1 MSTIKKELAV
11 AALENGTVIDRI
23 PSEQLFKVV
32 SMLKLDTI
40 GNSITI
46 GNNLHSGKIG
56 KKGIIKVADYFFRE
70 EEINKIAL
78 IAPDATINVIRDY
91 KVVEKYNVTLNDTLR
106 GIIRCNNP
114 TCVSNNE
121 PMDIVFH
128 VTGRQPLEVT
138 CRYCNRTITAN
149 KIEICQ

>member
-56 KKGIIKVADYFFRE
+56 KKGIIKVADYFFRD

-78 IAPDATINVIRDY
+78 IAPDAIRDY
-91 KVVEKYNVTLNDTLR
+91 KVVEKYNITLHETLR

-114 TCVSNNE
+114 KCVSNNE
-121 PMDIVFH
+121 PMDTVFH
-128 VTGRQPLEVT
+128 VTSRQPLEVT

>member
-1 MSTIKKELAV
+1 MTNTKKELAV

-40 GNSITI
+40 ANSITI
-46 GNNLHSGKIG
+46 GNNLGSKKIG
-56 KKGIIKVADYFFRE
+56 KKGIIKVADYFFKD

-91 KVVEKYNVTLNDTLR
+91 KVVEKYSITLHETLR
-106 GIIRCNNP
+106 GIVRCNNP
-114 TCVSNNE
+114 KCISNNE
-121 PMDIVFH
+121 PMETVFH
-128 VTGRQPLEVT
+128 VTRRDPLEVT
-138 CRYCNRTITAN
+138 CRYCNRSMNAQE
-149 KIEICQ
+149 IEIL

>member
-40 GNSITI
+40 PNSITI
-46 GNNLHSGKIG
+46 GNNLNSGKIG
-56 KKGIIKVADYFFRE
+56 RKGIIKVADYFFRD

-91 KVVEKYNVTLNDTLR
+91 KVVQKYHITLHETLR

-114 TCVSNNE
+114 KCISNNE
-121 PMDIVFH
+121 PGMDTLFH
-128 VTGRQPLEVT
+128 VVDKEKGILR
-138 CRYCNRTITAN
+138 CHYCEKTQR
-149 KIEICQ
+149 IEKVKLV

>member
-1 MSTIKKELAV
+1 MTNTKKELAV

-40 GNSITI
+40 ANSITI
-46 GNNLHSGKIG
+46 GNNLGSKKIG
-56 KKGIIKVADYFFRE
+56 KKGIIKVADYFFKD

-91 KVVEKYNVTLNDTLR
+91 KVVEKYSITLHETLR
-106 GIIRCNNP
+106 GIVRCNNP
-114 TCVSNNE
+114 KCISNNE
-121 PMDIVFH
+121 PMETMFH
-128 VTGRQPLEVT
+128 VTRREPLEVT
-138 CRYCNRTITAN
+138 CRYCNRSMNAQE
-149 KIEICQ
+149 IEIL

>member
-1 MSTIKKELAV
+1 MTKTKKELAV

-40 GNSITI
+40 ANSITI
-46 GNNLHSGKIG
+46 GNNLGSKKIG
-56 KKGIIKVADYFFRE
+56 KKGIIKVADYFFKD

-91 KVVEKYNVTLNDTLR
+91 KVVEKYSITLHETLR
-106 GIIRCNNP
+106 GIVRCNNP
-114 TCVSNNE
+114 KCISNNE
-121 PMDIVFH
+121 PMETVFH
-128 VTGRQPLEVT
+128 VTRREPLEVT
-138 CRYCNRTITAN
+138 CRYCNRSMNAQE
-149 KIEICQ
+149 IEIL

>member
-1 MSTIKKELAV
+1 MTNTKKELAV

-40 GNSITI
+40 ANSITI
-46 GNNLHSGKIG
+46 GNNLGSKKIG
-56 KKGIIKVADYFFRE
+56 KKGIIKVADYFFKD

-91 KVVEKYNVTLNDTLR
+91 KVVEKYSITLHETLR
-106 GIIRCNNP
+106 GIVRCNNP
-114 TCVSNNE
+114 KCISNNE
-121 PMDIVFH
+121 PMETVFH
-128 VTGRQPLEVT
+128 VTRREPLEVT
-138 CRYCNRTITAN
+138 CRYCNRSMNAQE
-149 KIEICQ
+149 IEIL

>member
-1 MSTIKKELAV
+1 MTNTKKELAV

-40 GNSITI
+40 SNSITI
-46 GNNLHSGKIG
+46 GNNLSSKKIG
-56 KKGIIKVADYFFRE
+56 KKGIIKVADYFFKD

-91 KVVEKYNVTLNDTLR
+91 KVVEKYSITLHETLR
-106 GIIRCNNP
+106 GIVRCNNP
-114 TCVSNNE
+114 KCISNNE
-121 PMDIVFH
+121 PMETVFH
-128 VTGRQPLEVT
+128 VTRREPLEVT
-138 CRYCNRTITAN
+138 CRYCNRSMNAQE
-149 KIEICQ
+149 IEIL

>member
-1 MSTIKKELAV
+1 MTNTKKELAV

-40 GNSITI
+40 ANSITI
-46 GNNLHSGKIG
+46 GNNLGSKKIG
-56 KKGIIKVADYFFRE
+56 KKGIIKVADYFFKD

-91 KVVEKYNVTLNDTLR
+91 KVVEKYSITLHETLR
-106 GIIRCNNP
+106 GIVRCNNP
-114 TCVSNNE
+114 KCISNNE
-121 PMDIVFH
+121 PMETVFH
-128 VTGRQPLEVT
+128 VTHREPLEVT
-138 CRYCNRTITAN
+138 CRYCNRSMNAQE
-149 KIEICQ
+149 IEIL

>member
-1 MSTIKKELAV
+1 MTNTKKELAV

-40 GNSITI
+40 ANSITI
-46 GNNLHSGKIG
+46 GNNLGSKKIG
-56 KKGIIKVADYFFRE
+56 KKGIIKVADYFFKD

-91 KVVEKYNVTLNDTLR
+91 KVVEKYSITLHETLR
-106 GIIRCNNP
+106 GIVRCNNP
-114 TCVSNNE
+114 KCISNNE
-121 PMDIVFH
+121 PMETVIH
-128 VTGRQPLEVT
+128 VTRREPLEVT
-138 CRYCNRTITAN
+138 CRYCNRSMNAQE
-149 KIEICQ
+149 IEIL

>member
-106 GIIRCNNP
+106 GIILCNNP
-114 TCVSNNE
+114 KCVSNNE
-121 PMDIVFH
+121 PMDTVFH

>member
-32 SMLKLDTI
+32 AMLKLDTI
-40 GNSITI
+40 ANSITI
-46 GNNLHSGKIG
+46 GNNLNSSKIG
-56 KKGIIKVADYFFRE
+56 RKGIIKVADYFFRD

-78 IAPDATINVIRDY
+78 IAPEATINVIRDY
-91 KVVEKYNVTLNDTLR
+91 KVVEKYSIKLHDTLR

-114 TCVSNNE
+114 KCISNNE
-121 PMDIVFH
+121 PMDTVFH
-128 VTGRQPLEVT
+128 VTRREPLEVT
-138 CRYCNRTITAN
+138 CHHCTRSMSSNE
-149 KIEICQ
+149 IEIL

>member
-1 MSTIKKELAV
+1 MTTTKKELAV

-40 GNSITI
+40 PNSITI
-46 GNNLHSGKIG
+46 GNNLNSGKIG
-56 KKGIIKVADYFFRE
+56 RKGIIKVADYFFRD

-91 KVVEKYNVTLNDTLR
+91 KVVQKYHITLHNTLR

-114 TCVSNNE
+114 KCISNNE
-121 PMDIVFH
+121 PMETVFH
-128 VTGRQPLEVT
+128 VTNRQPLEVT

-149 KIEICQ
+149 KIEISQ

>member
-1 MSTIKKELAV
+1 MTNTKKELAV

-40 GNSITI
+40 ANSITI
-46 GNNLHSGKIG
+46 GNNLGSKKIG
-56 KKGIIKVADYFFRE
+56 KKGIIKVADYCFKD

-91 KVVEKYNVTLNDTLR
+91 KVVEKYSITLHETLR
-106 GIIRCNNP
+106 GIVRCNNP
-114 TCVSNNE
+114 KCISNNE
-121 PMDIVFH
+121 PMETVFH
-128 VTGRQPLEVT
+128 VTRREPLEVT
-138 CRYCNRTITAN
+138 CRYCNRSMNAQE
-149 KIEICQ
+149 IEIL

>member
-56 KKGIIKVADYFFRE
+56 KKGINKVADYFFRE

-114 TCVSNNE
+114 KCVSNNE
-121 PMDIVFH
+121 PMDTVFH

>member
-1 MSTIKKELAV
+1 MTNTKKELAV

-40 GNSITI
+40 ANSITI
-46 GNNLHSGKIG
+46 GNNLGSKKIG
-56 KKGIIKVADYFFRE
+56 KKGIIKVADYFFKD

-91 KVVEKYNVTLNDTLR
+91 KVVEKYSITLHETLR
-106 GIIRCNNP
+106 GIVRCNNP
-114 TCVSNNE
+114 KCISNNE
-121 PMDIVFH
+121 PMETVFH
-128 VTGRQPLEVT
+128 VTRREPLEVT
-138 CRYCNRTITAN
+138 CRYCNRSLNAQE
-149 KIEICQ
+149 IEIL

>member
-1 MSTIKKELAV
+1 
-11 AALENGTVIDRI
+11 
-23 PSEQLFKVV
+23 
-32 SMLKLDTI
+32 MLKLDTI

-56 KKGIIKVADYFFRE
+56 EKGIIKVADYFFRE

-114 TCVSNNE
+114 KCVSNNE
-121 PMDIVFH
+121 PMDTVFH
-128 VTGRQPLEVT
+128 VTGRHPLEVT